1 MNKPKNRVNEPIF
14 PIILAGGSGTRLWP
28 LSRKLYPKQFIQLAE
43 FGGKSLFQKT
53 LERAVKITGNTHS
66 YRIVTNADYKFH
78 CIAQG
83 EELGI
88 PVTEKNLVI
97 EPEAK
102 NTLAAIMLGVRSL
115 ENEGDLALI
124 MPSDHAIENETAF
137 VTAIE
142 TVTEGAKNSLVTF
155 WIRPDHPNT
164 GYGYIRSVG
173 PCETASSKVAEFKEK
188 PDFGTAEKYVNEWYL
203 WNAGIFFFSKGVF
216 LSELEKADPEYVA
229 TFTKYDA
236 VQEAFAH
243 LPNLSIDYGLLEKTE
258 NVRVL
263 SIDVSWTDLGSFDAL
278 EEYSGKID
286 QRENERV
293 PGMKTL
299 TAEPLQIPLTES
311 LQISATGNYAHSD
324 TAWKIVVF
332 IGCEDLLAID
342 TKDALLIAQKGFSQK
357 VQEAVKILKWR
368 LPHLTESHLTV
379 YRPWGNYTIID
390 EGAGFKS
397 KRLSVLPGK
406 KLSAQ
411 MHYHRSEHWVVVS
424 GVAKVTVGKEE
435 RILEKGEST
444 FIPAGTT
451 HRLENPGK
459 VIAHLIES
467 QIGDYLG
474 EDDIVRFDDEYGRT

>member
-155 WIRPDHPNT
+155 
-164 GYGYIRSVG
+164 
-173 PCETASSKVAEFKEK
+173 
-188 PDFGTAEKYVNEWYL
+188 
-203 WNAGIFFFSKGVF
+203 
-216 LSELEKADPEYVA
+216 
-229 TFTKYDA
+229 
-236 VQEAFAH
+236 
-243 LPNLSIDYGLLEKTE
+243 
-258 NVRVL
+258 
-263 SIDVSWTDLGSFDAL
+263 
-278 EEYSGKID
+278 
-286 QRENERV
+286 
-293 PGMKTL
+293 
-299 TAEPLQIPLTES
+299 
-311 LQISATGNYAHSD
+311 
-324 TAWKIVVF
+324 
-332 IGCEDLLAID
+332 
-342 TKDALLIAQKGFSQK
+342 
-357 VQEAVKILKWR
+357 
-368 LPHLTESHLTV
+368 
-379 YRPWGNYTIID
+379 
-390 EGAGFKS
+390 
-397 KRLSVLPGK
+397 
-406 KLSAQ
+406 
-411 MHYHRSEHWVVVS
+411 
-424 GVAKVTVGKEE
+424 
-435 RILEKGEST
+435 
-444 FIPAGTT
+444 
-451 HRLENPGK
+451 
-459 VIAHLIES
+459 
-467 QIGDYLG
+467 
-474 EDDIVRFDDEYGRT
+474 